1 MYILFLLKVGSVL
14 VQNYVSLLVKKK
26 DIYWDYC
33 IENLENLR
41 MHEEELRESYLNIY
55 EKEPT
60 VESLLKFIED
70 IEIAKEVKDEN
81 Q

>member
-1 MYILFLLKVGSVL
+1 
-14 VQNYVSLLVKKK
+14 
-26 DIYWDYC
+26 
-33 IENLENLR
+33 

>member
-1 MYILFLLKVGSVL
+1 
-14 VQNYVSLLVKKK
+14 
-26 DIYWDYC
+26 
-33 IENLENLR
+33 

-55 EKEPT
+55 EKVPT